1 MSRYKL
7 NLEEKLLETLSFFSP
22 MTLEQIYLDFDEDY
36 LLEHSNYT
44 YDDLI
49 ECLASLEKQNK
60 IKSSGKDKS
69 KVWIRHYPKK
79 SLLSKLLGYLK

>member
-1 MSRYKL
+1 ME
-7 NLEEKLLETLSFFSP
+7 LEKKLLETLSFFNP

-36 LLEHSNYT
+36 LLENPSYT

-49 ECLASLEKQNK
+49 ECLSSLEKQRK

-69 KVWIRHYPKK
+69 KTWIREYPKK
-79 SLLSKLLGYLK
+79 TLLSRMLRFLK

>member
-1 MSRYKL
+1 M
-7 NLEEKLLETLSFFSP
+7 NLEEKVLETLSFFNP

-36 LLEHSNYT
+36 LLENHKYT
-44 YDDLI
+44 YDDLMD
-49 ECLASLEKQNK
+49 CLKSLEKDRK

-69 KVWIRHYPKK
+69 KTWIRIYPKK